1 MTTKFK
7 GAVFVLREGDNA
19 SELAEYISE
28 HYFKSSE
35 YHYRIT
41 DAIPENVDEALSFG
55 FKHTLETDTSAKV
68 LLFFPFKD
76 TSIVSEKARNGQ
88 IPS

>member
-7 GAVFVLREGDNA
+7 GAVFILREGDSA
-19 SELAEYISE
+19 PELAEYISV

-41 DAIPENVDEALSFG
+41 DAIPENVDANHAG
-55 FKHTLETDTSAKV
+55 VCKQTLQSTPGAKV

-76 TSIVSEKARNGQ
+76 TSIVAEKARNGQ
-88 IPS
+88 IPR